1 MYPTM
6 VQHRSE
12 DLSGQVS
19 FDTICPHR
27 KESRP
32 AFGVVNR
39 NQLLAQFR
47 PLKKEGRPTF
57 GVVNKNQLLA
67 RFRLQGP
74 IHYRIGT
81 SGLVLPVTGSIGQAW
96 AGCAG
101 MLGGRVIR
109 LGRPCN

>member
-47 PLKKEGRPTF
+47 PHEPLKKESRPAF
-57 GVVNKNQLLA
+57 GVVNRNQLLA
-67 RFRLQGP
+67 QFRPLKKKADR
-74 IHYRIGT
+74 HLAWLTRT
-81 SGLVLPVTGSIGQAW
+81 SS
-96 AGCAG
+96 
-101 MLGGRVIR
+101 
-109 LGRPCN
+109 